1 MKKIAASLALLL
13 ASQFAHAQTV
23 YDDYDAYYQTRKGI
37 FRDAAPLRIDGTR
50 NAVVHWRNQR
60 IELRG
65 AKPFPREFTMN
76 DDVGSDAISFES
88 FPYACIEGQA
98 SSASGTAIRHTSVYL
113 LDARGAGK
121 VRAYKLPSL
130 FAACSEVRLDR
141 EGRPLFFDVAY
152 VYAEGSDNAIGT
164 SLREYVISH
173 GEFVRTGHAVTTRF
187 VEPENVWK
195 FEVAAE
201 Q

>member
-1 MKKIAASLALLL
+1 MQTFAIATAVLI
-13 ASQFAHAQTV
+13 ASQVVSGRAV
-23 YDDYDAYYQTRKGI
+23 YDDYDAYYRANAGI
-37 FRDAAPLRIDGTR
+37 FREAASLRIDGAR

-60 IELRG
+60 VELKE
-65 AKPFPREFTMN
+65 AKPFPREFSVN

-88 FPYACIEGQA
+88 FPYACIEGQSA
-98 SSASGTAIRHTSVYL
+98 SASGTAIRHTSVYL

-121 VRAYKLPSL
+121 VRTYKLPSL

-141 EGRPLFFDVAY
+141 EGQPLFFAAAY
-152 VYAEGSDNAIGT
+152 IFADGFDNAIGT
-164 SLREYVISH
+164 SLREYVISR
-173 GEFVRTGHAVTTRF
+173 GEFVPTGHAVTTRF

-195 FEVAAE
+195 FEVEAE

>member
-1 MKKIAASLALLL
+1 MKKIATSLVLLL
-13 ASQFAHAQTV
+13 ASQLANAKTV
-23 YDDYDAYYQTRKGI
+23 YDDYDAYYRTKKGI
-37 FRDAAPLRIDGTR
+37 FREAATLRIDGTR
-50 NAVVHWRNQR
+50 NAVVHWRNQH
-60 IELRG
+60 IELKT

-88 FPYACIEGQA
+88 FPFACIEGQS
-98 SSASGTAIRHTSVYL
+98 SSASGTAVRHTSVYL

-121 VRAYKLPSL
+121 VKAYKLPSL

-141 EGRPLFFDVAY
+141 QGRPLFFAAGY
-152 VYAEGSDNAIGT
+152 VYTEGSDNAIGT
-164 SLREYVISH
+164 SLREYVISN

-201 Q
+201 K

>member
-1 MKKIAASLALLL
+1 MKKITASLVLLL
-13 ASQFAHAQTV
+13 ASQLAYAKTAF
-23 YDDYDAYYQTRKGI
+23 DDYDAYYRTTKGI
-37 FRDAAPLRIDGTR
+37 FRDVASLRIDGAR

-60 IELRG
+60 IELKT
-65 AKPFPREFTMN
+65 AKPFPREFTVN

-88 FPYACIEGQA
+88 FPFACIEGQSA
-98 SSASGTAIRHTSVYL
+98 SASGTAVRHTSVYL

-130 FAACSEVRLDR
+130 FAACAEVRIDQK
-141 EGRPLFFDVAY
+141 GRPLFFAAGY
-152 VYAEGSDNAIGT
+152 VYAAGSDNAIGT
-164 SLREYVISH
+164 ALREYVISH
-173 GEFVRTGHAVTTRF
+173 GEFVGTGHVVTTRF

-195 FEVAAE
+195 FEVTAE